1 MLGQFYHLVLLD
13 VAFGYGLNSGVFSG
27 FRILTRDTQRLV
39 WGSRS
44 MEHFNKHTVT
54 EKMVFITC
62 KKNHL

>member
-13 VAFGYGLNSGVFSG
+13 VAFGNGLNSGVFSG
-27 FRILTRDTQRLV
+27 FRILTRDTQQLA

-44 MEHFNKHTVT
+44 TEHFNKHMVT
-54 EKMVFITC
+54 KKMVFITW